1 MAGGFVRVRYNGTMA
16 ARDDV
21 RLLIPDLAPAPNQ
34 IFADNQIEQFLT
46 LSDQK
51 VFLAAARALEVVAA
65 DQALVYKIVRTDD
78 LSINGV
84 TGAVQ
89 VLLERAKGLRDDQVK
104 ADIESAP
111 DEGFV
116 LVFPDQSPRRPE
128 ATPFPCW

>member
-1 MAGGFVRVRYNGTMA
+1 MRVRYNGNMA
-16 ARDDV
+16 AKDDV

-34 IFADNQIEQFLT
+34 IFTDNQIEQFLT

-65 DQALVYKIVRTDD
+65 DEALVYKIVRTDD
-78 LSINGV
+78 LSVNGV

-104 ADIESAP
+104 ADIENAP

-116 LVFPDQSPRRPE
+116 LVFPDQGPRRPE
-128 ATPFPCW
+128 ATVWPCL

>member
-1 MAGGFVRVRYNGTMA
+1 MA
-16 ARDDV
+16 AKDDV

-34 IFADNQIEQFLT
+34 IFTDNQVEQFLT

-65 DQALVYKIVRTDD
+65 DEALVYKIVRTDD
-78 LSINGV
+78 LSVNGV

-89 VLLERAKGLRDDQVK
+89 VLLERAKGLRNDQDK
-104 ADIESAP
+104 ADIESSP

-116 LVFPDQSPRRPE
+116 LIFPDQGWSRPE